1 NSSSAT
7 RLGIVMDEIGEHL
20 RVSGAAYSFLE
31 HKRCFRS
38 TVGKSATTRP
48 TGRRDVQAPWHSMI
62 ATCPLS

>member
-1 NSSSAT
+1 
-7 RLGIVMDEIGEHL
+7 MDEIGEHL